1 MRVYVRVVCVCVR
14 VLCVCVCVRLQD
26 DLGHLKNKLHAL
38 VRDCEEMSKHAEQ
51 LNERITSHEHALA
64 SITDSIA
71 SKGMVVSLFLLHS
84 QACAILIMN

>member
-1 MRVYVRVVCVCVR
+1 MRVYVRVVCVCV
-14 VLCVCVCVRLQD
+14 CIVCVCVRLQD

-64 SITDSIA
+64 SITASIA
-71 SKGMVVSLFLLHS
+71 SKGIIVSLFLLHT